1 MLITELGLAVDVG
14 RHLDALG
21 VRWLVGGSVASSI
34 LGLPRATL
42 DVDLVADL
50 RGVHVTALHD
60 ALIGDYYVDRDTMR
74 WAASTRR
81 SFNAIHQASMIKVDV
96 FCAGDDPLTR
106 GELDRRVFVELS
118 IGRVPLCSSEDIILQ
133 KLVWWRDA
141 GGSERQ
147 WRDAV
152 GVVQIRGA
160 ELDRTYI
167 DGHAAKLGLTEVV
180 ARLFAE
186 ASSATGP

>member
-14 RHLDALG
+14 RHLDALA

-42 DVDLVADL
+42 DIDLVADL
-50 RGVHVTALHD
+50 RGVHVAALHG
-60 ALIGDYYVDRDTMR
+60 ALLSDYYVDLDTMR

-96 FCAGDDPLTR
+96 FCAGNDPLTR
-106 GELDRRVFVELS
+106 AELDRRVFLDLEV
-118 IGRVPLCSSEDIILQ
+118 GRIPICSSEDIILQ
-133 KLVWWRDA
+133 KLIWWREA

-147 WRDAV
+147 WRDAI
-152 GVVQIRGA
+152 GVVQVREA
-160 ELDRTYI
+160 ALDRTYI
-167 DGHAAKLGLTEVV
+167 EARAAEHGLADLVI
-180 ARLFAE
+180 RLFEE
-186 ASSATGP
+186 ASRGSG

>member
-1 MLITELGLAVDVG
+1 MLITELGLAADVG
-14 RHLDALG
+14 RHFDALG

-42 DVDLVADL
+42 DIDLVADL

-60 ALIGDYYVDRDTMR
+60 ALITDYYVDRDTMR
-74 WAASTRR
+74 WAVSTRR

-96 FCAGDDPLTR
+96 FCAGNDPLSR
-106 GELDRRVFVELS
+106 GELDRRVFFDLEV
-118 IGRVPLCSSEDIILQ
+118 GRIPICSSEDIILQ
-133 KLVWWRDA
+133 KLMWWREA

-160 ELDRTYI
+160 ALDREYI
-167 DGHAAKLGLTEVV
+167 DGHAAELGLADLV
-180 ARLFAE
+180 ARLFEE
-186 ASSATGP
+186 ASRAGG

>member
-14 RHLDALG
+14 RHFDALG

-42 DVDLVADL
+42 DIDLVADL
-50 RGVHVTALHD
+50 RGAHVTALHD
-60 ALIGDYYVDRDTMR
+60 ALVNDYYVDRDTMR
-74 WAASTRR
+74 WAVSTRR

-96 FCAGDDPLTR
+96 FCAGNDPLSR
-106 GELDRRVFVELS
+106 GELERRVFVDLEV
-118 IGRVPLCSSEDIILQ
+118 GRVPLCSAEDIILQ
-133 KLVWWRDA
+133 KLVWWREA

-152 GVVQIRGA
+152 GVVQIRGV
-160 ELDRTYI
+160 ELDRAYI
-167 DGHAAKLGLTEVV
+167 DAHAVELGLAELVT
-180 ARLFAE
+180 RLFAE
-186 ASSATGP
+186 ASRAGG